1 MKIGFTT
8 DTNFFGLKNQDSY
21 KKTTFLDE
29 MDYFIDY
36 IFSLNETKPKYEL
49 EYCVPDLVFEELY
62 NQKKA
67 SFKNSYD
74 AFEKKYNLL
83 SYGLLGDLPK
93 FNLDEVLLKEMNEYK
108 EKVITLTSDYNQ
120 DLFLEIIKDSLEK
133 NPPFDK
139 NLPNTGFKDSLIWKT
154 IVYSEY
160 INKYDE
166 FYLFSGDK
174 IFKDN
179 EEFLTAEFSKHHPN
193 VNLFI
198 VFLEPNGNQRQNAFN
213 AIIEKY
219 KLYKTDV
226 VKLYNSNVILKYI
239 KSLILPAN
247 VDSSY
252 YMGNGIEVNLEDV
265 LFKDFDETDFYID
278 KVIKEGNGY
287 NVDIVFRTKKYITD
301 IIIEE
306 NEKKYLLGNVRL
318 QLNETKN
325 SYICKSSEIY
335 GVDFDLGVVD
345 LLRGFTIKGV
355 GNLASEISKIVNEN
369 YRINMECLQP
379 LKELQETIKKIT
391 EPIQNTQKMYEA
403 LNLLKDIKIASPI
416 DSMKPIGNAF
426 NNENKI

>member
-36 IFSLNETKPKYEL
+36 IFSLNETKPKHEL
-49 EYCVPDLVFEELY
+49 EYCVPDFVFEELS

-93 FNLDEVLLKEMNEYK
+93 FNLDEVLLKEKNEYK
-108 EKVITLTSDYNQ
+108 KKVITLTNDYNQ

-154 IVYSEY
+154 IVYSEH

-179 EEFLTAEFSKHHPN
+179 EDLLIAEFSKHHPN
-193 VNLFI
+193 VRLII
-198 VFLEPNGNQRQNAFN
+198 VFFEPNGNQRQNALN
-213 AIIEKY
+213 TIIEKY

-226 VKLYNSNVILKYI
+226 VKLYNSNTILKYI
-239 KSLILPAN
+239 KSLVLPAN
-247 VDSSY
+247 TDVSY
-252 YMGNGIEVNLEDV
+252 YIGNGVEANLEEI
-265 LFKDFDETDFYID
+265 LFKDFDENDFYID
-278 KVIKEGNGY
+278 KVIKDENGY
-287 NVDIVFRTKKYITD
+287 NVDIVFRTIKYITD
-301 IIIEE
+301 ISIEE
-306 NEKKYLLGNVRL
+306 NEKKYLLGNVKL
-318 QLNETKN
+318 VLNETKTG
-325 SYICKSSEIY
+325 YTCKSSEIY

-345 LLRGFTIKGV
+345 LLRGFTIKGAS
-355 GNLASEISKIVNEN
+355 NLVSEISKIVNEN

-391 EPIQNTQKMYEA
+391 EPIQNTQK
-403 LNLLKDIKIASPI
+403 NV
-416 DSMKPIGNAF
+416 
-426 NNENKI
+426 